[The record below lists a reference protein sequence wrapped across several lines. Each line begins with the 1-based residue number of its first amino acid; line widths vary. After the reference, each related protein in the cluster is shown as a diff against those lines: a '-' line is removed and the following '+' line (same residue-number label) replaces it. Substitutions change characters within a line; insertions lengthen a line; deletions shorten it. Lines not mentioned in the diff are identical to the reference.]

1 MVRDS
6 DDPAAADLAIDILSQ
21 PSNRLTRAVKDV
33 PVKQTGYSG
42 LMIPVLEETVLTR
55 RWTAPRKKAGDTA

>member
-1 MVRDS
+1 MVRAS

-21 PSNRLTRAVKDV
+21 PGNRLTRAVKDV

-42 LMIPVLEETVLTR
+42 LMIPVPKETVLTR